1 MAQKIPVSHEVWAD
15 LKFLTGNYQFF
26 TEWFAHYRTHVT
38 DIFSLPEKGVSK
50 QDLRDRLNAYKVDDV
65 DWKHGRN
72 WSLVY
77 YAGNDHADFVK
88 EVYCQFFSENG
99 AGPTM
104 FPSLRRLES
113 EVVAMVSALL
123 GGGCGEVGTMTSG
136 GTESIILAM
145 RAYLEQARH
154 ANPGIADPEVL
165 LPESAHPAVLKAA
178 GYFGIKPVYIPLD
191 SGFKADTDSI
201 AELISDRTIC
211 MIASAPSFPHGI
223 VDPVAEIARIASQY
237 GLGLH
242 VDACLGSF
250 LLPFL
255 KKSGRNIPDF
265 DFSVPGVTSIS
276 ADLHK
281 NGYAAKGASVI
292 LYRSASLRRHQ
303 FFVDTQWPAGVYA
316 SPTMQG
322 TRPGGA
328 IAAAWASMM
337 ALGESGYLELAKRA
351 IDATNTLIEG
361 IEALPGLRVLGR
373 PDMNVLAF
381 ISETLDIHALG
392 SRLDQMGWRIN
403 RINNPPA
410 LHMIV
415 TPNHE
420 QAIKPFL
427 HDLRKAYD
435 EESASPNTDGKV
447 VTAILYGGTEDVAD
461 REGEREQAIARLER
475 QFEINKKP

>member
-1 MAQKIPVSHEVWAD
+1 MND
-15 LKFLTGNYQFF
+15 L
-26 TEWFAHYRTHVT
+26 
-38 DIFSLPEKGVSK
+38 FSLPGKGISK
-50 QDLRDRLNAYKVDDV
+50 QDLRDRLKVYKVGGV
-65 DWKHGRN
+65 DWKQGRS

-77 YAGNDHADFVK
+77 YAGNEHADFVK
-88 EVYCQFFSENG
+88 EIYCQFMSENG

-113 EVVAMVSALL
+113 EVVAMVSSLL
-123 GGGCGEVGTMTSG
+123 GGTGVEVGTMTSG
-136 GTESIILAM
+136 GTESILLAM
-145 RAYLEQARH
+145 RAYLEQARS
-154 ANPGIADPEVL
+154 NRPELIRPEIL

-191 SGFKADTDSI
+191 SDFRVDTRAMED
-201 AELISDRTIC
+201 LISSRTIC
-211 MIASAPSFPHGI
+211 IIASAPSFPHGV
-223 VDPVAEIARIASQY
+223 VDPVEDMAKLALKH
-237 GLGLH
+237 GVGLH

-255 KKSGRNIPDF
+255 KKLGRNIPDF
-265 DFSVPGVTSIS
+265 DFGIPGVTSIS

-303 FFVDTQWPAGVYA
+303 FFVDTEWPAGIYA

-351 IDATNTLIEG
+351 IDATESLIKGIKTLP
-361 IEALPGLRVLGR
+361 ALRILGH
-373 PDMNVLAF
+373 PDMNVFAF
-381 ISETLDIHALG
+381 TSDSIYIHALG
-392 SRLDQMGWRIN
+392 SRLDDMGWRVN

-420 QAIKPFL
+420 QAVKQFL
-427 HDLRKAYD
+427 HDLHKAYG
-435 EESASPNTDGKV
+435 EECANPNSAGTA
-447 VTAILYGGTEDVAD
+447 VTTILYGGTEDRNVKED
-461 REGEREQAIARLER
+461 QREQAITRLEKL
-475 QFEINKKP
+475 FELAPRR